1 MSENWVFHLDNLASA
16 GIIDFD
22 APAYLLDQPAR
33 YVGNPQFENDLPQLL
48 PDNVK
53 LKEAPKSDEFNSPSN
68 GNIVQPPKWKKW
80 LFGGIVAAGIG
91 ALAFAGFKG
100 KLKMPKF
107 LSNIK
112 MPKFLSKIKMPD
124 MTKVKNFL
132 KNTGSTIVN
141 YVKKPFVWIANK
153 FKKTP

>member
-1 MSENWVFHLDNLASA
+1 M
-16 GIIDFD
+16 
-22 APAYLLDQPAR
+22 
-33 YVGNPQFENDLPQLL
+33 

-53 LKEAPKSDEFNSPSN
+53 LKDAPKSDEFNSPSN

-107 LSNIK
+107 LS
-112 MPKFLSKIKMPD
+112 KIKMPD

-141 YVKKPFVWIANK
+141 YVKKPFVWLVNK